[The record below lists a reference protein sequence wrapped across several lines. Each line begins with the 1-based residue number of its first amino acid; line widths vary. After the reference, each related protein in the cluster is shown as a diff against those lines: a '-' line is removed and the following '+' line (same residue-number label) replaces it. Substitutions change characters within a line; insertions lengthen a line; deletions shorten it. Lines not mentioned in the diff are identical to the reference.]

1 MSESKHNFQA
11 LLAATLPAAMSP
23 GREIQFGIQH
33 SVQPSQHIVLVP
45 AEKMREAVD
54 DGPIEEGAN
63 VVDMPRWEIQDDAGT
78 WTKLPRGMR
87 AHQLGTPLD
96 PKDCDLVVSLMPV
109 VIATNIALPGSSPS
123 RPQFPMSQG
132 PEIVIKRLNLAKFCA
147 SHEER
152 LAGQEPEKKLVLV

>member
-1 MSESKHNFQA
+1 MSEHSNNFQA
-11 LLAATLPAAMSP
+11 LLSATLPAAMSP

-45 AEKMREAVD
+45 AEKMRPTLV
-54 DGPIEEGAN
+54 EEDAG
-63 VVDMPRWEIQDDAGT
+63 RWEIQVDDDT
-78 WTKLPRGMR
+78 WTLLPREMR
-87 AHQLGTPLD
+87 PHALGTPLD

-132 PEIVIKRLNLAKFCA
+132 PEIVLKRLNLAKFQA
-147 SHEER
+147 GHEEK
-152 LAGQEPEKKLVLV
+152 LSGQAPEKKLILA